1 MSFRLSSFFVL
12 VIVRELFAGL
22 DSAAGANFGTAAAFD
37 AGIGIDVVDFTL
49 GDSFNGANG
58 KAGTASYAAVSNYVS
73 HCS

>member
-1 MSFRLSSFFVL
+1 MTQLPKAFCSAAL
-12 VIVRELFAGL
+12 LFAGD
-22 DSAAGANFGTAAAFD
+22 DSFTGAYGCAGAAVD